1 MKKRS
6 TGVSAEKQVLR
17 RRSRSR
23 CRDRGKVS
31 FPLSSTAVSL
41 EEAEQEERSSYPPLF
56 LVNRKYTRAAI
67 TATPARTPITMPAI
81 APGGRPELG
90 CVESP
95 VMERREKK
103 EWRWHYFTV
112 GGPLG
117 DNSQHVVVSTCF
129 FKEYI
134 FCGKF
139 GVRWLAD
146 FVLQLFSLT
155 GFLGWWSDLPQF
167 HPGLSALWYFWRLWK
182 CKKGW
187 LLFFYNF
194 PPFHCFM
201 FFCVP
206 AVAATNMPLR
216 SLVVRTSDGR
226 PGERILNSPSPL
238 DRDHTSHRL
247 PAGIWNKPN
256 SVRNRFPLKGD
267 LSSRT
272 PPPPPHQ
279 PCRQTPL

>member
-1 MKKRS
+1 M
-6 TGVSAEKQVLR
+6 
-17 RRSRSR
+17 
-23 CRDRGKVS
+23 
-31 FPLSSTAVSL
+31 
-41 EEAEQEERSSYPPLF
+41 
-56 LVNRKYTRAAI
+56 
-67 TATPARTPITMPAI
+67 
-81 APGGRPELG
+81 
-90 CVESP
+90 
-95 VMERREKK
+95 
-103 EWRWHYFTV
+103 
-112 GGPLG
+112 
-117 DNSQHVVVSTCF
+117 
-129 FKEYI
+129 
-134 FCGKF
+134 
-139 GVRWLAD
+139 RWLAD

-272 PPPPPHQ
+272 PPPLPISLADRH
-279 PCRQTPL
+279 PCRTALRSKTSFCHICTKVWGTSQAPPIPVLLSPTGIFPNK